1 MVTAILVGFH
11 IIAAS
16 AGLCFGAATLYLRKG
31 FRLHRTFGNLFFLS
45 MLSMSTSAVYLA
57 AVYDQPINIV
67 VGALMFYLVA
77 TGWMTVKRVEGNTG
91 LFEIGALVMVVVI
104 AATALAFGLEVT
116 NGLVIHHDAKGETP
130 AENFYKWALIAVIF
144 AIFDVKAILNGGVS
158 GSQRISRHLWRMCF
172 VMLIATLS
180 FFLGQQQVFP
190 EFLRGSYLLT
200 GPVVVVATVTT
211 FWLFRVQFFDWY
223 KKVGSRVT
231 RLTG

>member
-16 AGLCFGAATLYLRKG
+16 AGLCFGAVTLYFRKG

-91 LFEIGALVMVVVI
+91 LFEIGALVMVLVI
-104 AATALAFGLEVT
+104 AAAALAFGLEVT
-116 NGLVIHHDAKGETP
+116 NGLRIHHDAKGETP

-144 AIFDVKAILNGGVS
+144 AIESSSQAILDTSFSNSSVYGDCYSYVLVS
-158 GSQRISRHLWRMCF
+158 SIS
-172 VMLIATLS
+172 S
-180 FFLGQQQVFP
+180 
-190 EFLRGSYLLT
+190 
-200 GPVVVVATVTT
+200 VA
-211 FWLFRVQFFDWY
+211 
-223 KKVGSRVT
+223 VGSNRQ
-231 RLTG
+231 LAMDDL